1 MKKLALLLSVLLLA
15 ACATPGP
22 PVRPNDRE
30 WNALV
35 SEYQNL
41 QSLRASAPQPPAGAT
56 RKQQIELLLA
66 NDRKIQPLYDPF
78 MARIVEY
85 LDRTGDPRAA
95 HVVATEKIRIGDEYL
110 NVLSHFDK
118 AVNSYQA
125 ALDLDPTNE
134 DARAR
139 LSRAQKLRFVS
150 MEQFSTVNDGM
161 KEDRVRAAVGMPRE
175 DWIKQVVQRNR
186 VYTVWIFPKQDGGAA
201 AIYFQDGVVYHT
213 NWNAAP
219 PRTDAK

>member
-1 MKKLALLLSVLLLA
+1 MVLAG
-15 ACATPGP
+15 CATPGP
-22 PVRPNDRE
+22 PTRPNDRE
-30 WNALV
+30 WNALMT
-35 SEYQNL
+35 EYQNL
-41 QSLRASAPQPPAGAT
+41 QSLRSGIAQPPSGAT
-56 RKQQIELLLA
+56 RKQQIEALLA
-66 NDRKIQPLYDPF
+66 NDRKVQPVYDPF
-78 MARIVEY
+78 MARLAEY

-95 HVVATEKIRIGDEYL
+95 HVVAVEKIRIGDEYL

-125 ALDLDPTNE
+125 ALDIDPTNE

-139 LSRAQKLRFVS
+139 LARAQKLRFVS
-150 MEQFSTVNDGM
+150 MEQFSTVTEGM
-161 KEDRVRAAVGMPRE
+161 KEDVVRGSVGMPRE

-219 PRTDAK
+219 PRTEAK